1 MLNIPHF
8 SPINDV
14 QKIYT
19 TNLVRRLTGA
29 TLNQLKYWVR
39 TNLVSPERM
48 EKISFYSFKDIVKL
62 RVLAGLRKKGLS
74 LQKVREGIKNL
85 STMLPDDG
93 ILSRLVIYTDGT
105 DMIVIEKGTY
115 FSAIT
120 KQHYFRFDTEE
131 TRAEIINLQESTISS
146 TGTMSKDG
154 DRISLRSL

>member
-62 RVLAGLRKKGLS
+62 RVLVGLRKKGLS

-93 ILSRLVIYTDGT
+93 ILSRLIVYTDGT
-105 DMIVIEKGTY
+105 DMIVVEKG
-115 FSAIT
+115 SPAG
-120 KQHYFRFDTEE
+120 
-131 TRAEIINLQESTISS
+131 AV
-146 TGTMSKDG
+146 
-154 DRISLRSL
+154 